1 MPYYIEKDNAQC
13 KSGWAVTGAE
23 GVVYGCHT
31 TKASA
36 IKQAVA
42 ISIST
47 DEPFAGERAAIDSL
61 EIGDY
66 VSWNVLDPEV
76 LAEVVMVEG
85 EYAVIRIYEYE
96 DEIFTASDKMMIIN
110 VFKLEKVARPEMVA
124 EEMPHEDPSMAE
136 SDMMTMPEDRAEP
149 GDLAVG
155 DYVTW
160 DSSGGM
166 SQGRITRIVTDGEIN
181 VPDSSFTITGTPD
194 DPAALIAVYEDTEN
208 GYESTDTL
216 VGHKFSTLTKIE
228 DLESRA
234 INQGAPAYMRAAA
247 RRGLAY
253 YEDGL
258 GGDGLVEKTIREA
271 REMASGTISDDKWI
285 RIAAWISRH
294 LGDLDSPNAQ
304 PGSDNY
310 PSPGVVAHLLWGSG
324 PSKRAAQRTLA
335 YAESVVARIRADE
348 ESKRM
353 TESPM
358 DEARDK
364 WVRAAWAIKANL
376 EDLPEEARALGK
388 KEVRT
393 EHTDL
398 EIRETGDGM
407 TFEGYAAVFNSPS
420 QPLPFIETIKP
431 GAFKRS
437 LQGRHR
443 MMLLWN
449 HNASEPLASTRN
461 GTLKLV
467 EDARGLKVTATLANT
482 QTGRDVAELL
492 RSGTIDAMSFG
503 FQVKKDSW
511 SADGN
516 YRTLEE
522 VAIHEV
528 SLTSFPAYEGTAG
541 TTSIREKR
549 DIDADQLAD
558 SLMKLESGE
567 ELDPEQAKI
576 ISEVVAKLT
585 KPEDV
590 QEFDGDL
597 LALKKKKL
605 DLLMKE
611 AV

>member
-1 MPYYIEKDNAQC
+1 MPYYIEKDNAEC

-23 GVVYGCHT
+23 GVVHGCHT

-47 DEPFAGERAAIDSL
+47 EEPFAGERAAIDSL
-61 EIGDY
+61 EVGDY
-66 VSWNVLDPEV
+66 VSWDVLNPTV

-85 EYAVIRIYEYE
+85 EYAVIRIYEFE
-96 DEIFTASDKMMIIN
+96 DGIFTSSDKMMILN
-110 VFKLEKVARPEMVA
+110 VFKLEKVVRPEMVA
-124 EEMPHEDPSMAE
+124 EEVESIDTIDTGTE
-136 SDMMTMPEDRAEP
+136 SDQMVDEVLD
-149 GDLAVG
+149 
-155 DYVTW
+155 
-160 DSSGGM
+160 
-166 SQGRITRIVTDGEIN
+166 
-181 VPDSSFTITGTPD
+181 
-194 DPAALIAVYEDTEN
+194 
-208 GYESTDTL
+208 ES
-216 VGHKFSTLTKIE
+216 
-228 DLESRA
+228 
-234 INQGAPAYMRAAA
+234 
-247 RRGLAY
+247 
-253 YEDGL
+253 
-258 GGDGLVEKTIREA
+258 
-271 REMASGTISDDKWI
+271 
-285 RIAAWISRH
+285 
-294 LGDLDSPNAQ
+294 
-304 PGSDNY
+304 
-310 PSPGVVAHLLWGSG
+310 
-324 PSKRAAQRTLA
+324 
-335 YAESVVARIRADE
+335 
-348 ESKRM
+348 
-353 TESPM
+353 
-358 DEARDK
+358 RDK
-364 WVRAAWAIKANL
+364 WVRAAWAIKARL
-376 EDLPEEARALGK
+376 EGLSEEARSLGK
-388 KEVRT
+388 TEVRT

-461 GTLKLV
+461 GSLKLV

-482 QTGRDVAELL
+482 QTGRDVAELI
-492 RSGTIDAMSFG
+492 RTGTIDAMSFG

-516 YRTLEE
+516 NRTLEE

-541 TTSIREKR
+541 TTSVRERR

-567 ELDPEQAKI
+567 ELDAEQAKV

-585 KPEDV
+585 KTEEV
-590 QEFDGDL
+590 EEVEGDI

>member
-1 MPYYIEKDNAQC
+1 MPYYITDKNSEC
-13 KSGWAVTGAE
+13 LGWAVVDDGD
-23 GVVYGCHT
+23 GYYGCHT
-31 TKASA
+31 TKQSA
-36 IKQAVA
+36 IDQAVA
-42 ISIST
+42 ISIS
-47 DEPFAGERAAIDSL
+47 DEEPVEGERAAIDSL
-61 EIGDY
+61 NVGDY
-66 VSWNVLDPEV
+66 VSWDVLNPTV
-76 LAEVVMVEG
+76 LAEIVMVQG

-96 DEIFTASDKMMIIN
+96 DQIFTGTDKMMILN
-110 VFKLEKVARPEMVA
+110 VFKLERVVRPEMVA
-124 EEMPHEDPSMAE
+124 EEVESIDTIDTGTE
-136 SDMMTMPEDRAEP
+136 SDQMVDE
-149 GDLAVG
+149 V
-155 DYVTW
+155 
-160 DSSGGM
+160 
-166 SQGRITRIVTDGEIN
+166 
-181 VPDSSFTITGTPD
+181 
-194 DPAALIAVYEDTEN
+194 
-208 GYESTDTL
+208 
-216 VGHKFSTLTKIE
+216 IE
-228 DLESRA
+228 
-234 INQGAPAYMRAAA
+234 
-247 RRGLAY
+247 
-253 YEDGL
+253 
-258 GGDGLVEKTIREA
+258 
-271 REMASGTISDDKWI
+271 
-285 RIAAWISRH
+285 
-294 LGDLDSPNAQ
+294 
-304 PGSDNY
+304 
-310 PSPGVVAHLLWGSG
+310 
-324 PSKRAAQRTLA
+324 
-335 YAESVVARIRADE
+335 
-348 ESKRM
+348 
-353 TESPM
+353 
-358 DEARDK
+358 EARDR
-364 WVRAAWAIKANL
+364 WVRAAWAIKARL
-376 EDLPEEARALGK
+376 EGLSEEARALGK
-388 KEVRT
+388 TEVRT

-492 RSGTIDAMSFG
+492 RSKTIDAMSFG

-516 YRTLEE
+516 NRTLEE

-541 TTSIREKR
+541 TTSVRERR

-567 ELDPEQAKI
+567 ELDAEQAKV

-585 KPEDV
+585 KTEEV
-590 QEFDGDL
+590 EEVEGDI

>member
-1 MPYYIEKDNAQC
+1 MPYYIEKDNAEC

-23 GVVYGCHT
+23 GKVHGCHT

-36 IKQAVA
+36 IKQAIA
-42 ISIST
+42 ISLST

-61 EIGDY
+61 QVEDY

-96 DEIFTASDKMMIIN
+96 DGIFTSTDKMMIIN
-110 VFKLEKVARPEMVA
+110 VFKLEKVVKPEMVA
-124 EEMPHEDPSMAE
+124 EEVESEDQPL
-136 SDMMTMPEDRAEP
+136 DQPEDQP
-149 GDLAVG
+149 VD
-155 DYVTW
+155 
-160 DSSGGM
+160 DSM
-166 SQGRITRIVTDGEIN
+166 DQ
-181 VPDSSFTITGTPD
+181 P
-194 DPAALIAVYEDTEN
+194 EDQP
-208 GYESTDTL
+208 
-216 VGHKFSTLTKIE
+216 V
-228 DLESRA
+228 ESRA
-234 INQGAPAYMRAAA
+234 INQEAPAYMRAAA

-271 REMASGTISDDKWI
+271 RDMASGTVSDDKWV

-294 LGDLDSPNAQ
+294 LVDLDSPDAQ
-304 PGSDNY
+304 PGSENY

-335 YAESVVARIRADE
+335 FAESVVARIKAEEERHSMVDE
-348 ESKRM
+348 VIDES
-353 TESPM
+353 
-358 DEARDK
+358 RDK
-364 WVRAAWAIKANL
+364 WVRAAWAIKARIEGL
-376 EDLPEEARALGK
+376 TEEARSLGK
-388 KEVRT
+388 TEIRT
-393 EHTDL
+393 EHVDL

-461 GTLKLV
+461 GSLKLV
-467 EDARGLKVTATLANT
+467 EDSRGLKVVAKLANT
-482 QTGRDVAELL
+482 QTGRDVAELI
-492 RSGTIDAMSFG
+492 RSGVIDAMSFG

-522 VAIHEV
+522 VAVHEV

-541 TTSIREKR
+541 TTSVREKR

-567 ELDPEQAKI
+567 ELDAEQAKV

-585 KPEDV
+585 KTEEV
-590 QEFDGDL
+590 AEVEGDI

>member
-1 MPYYIEKDNAQC
+1 MPYYIKKDHPEC
-13 KSGWAVTGAE
+13 KSGWAVVDDGD
-23 GVVYGCHT
+23 GYYGCHT

-36 IKQAVA
+36 IDQAVA
-42 ISIST
+42 ISIS
-47 DEPFAGERAAIDSL
+47 DEEPFEGERAAINAL
-61 EIGDY
+61 VVGDY
-66 VSWNVLDPEV
+66 VSWDVLNPTV
-76 LAEVVMVEG
+76 LAEVVMVQG

-96 DEIFTASDKMMIIN
+96 DQIFTSTDKMMILN
-110 VFKLEKVARPEMVA
+110 VFKLEKVVRPEMIA
-124 EEMPHEDPSMAE
+124 EEVEDPEQPQDQMDQPE
-136 SDMMTMPEDRAEP
+136 EVMVEEDR
-149 GDLAVG
+149 
-155 DYVTW
+155 T
-160 DSSGGM
+160 
-166 SQGRITRIVTDGEIN
+166 
-181 VPDSSFTITGTPD
+181 
-194 DPAALIAVYEDTEN
+194 
-208 GYESTDTL
+208 
-216 VGHKFSTLTKIE
+216 
-228 DLESRA
+228 
-234 INQGAPAYMRAAA
+234 INQSAPAYMRAAA

-253 YEDGL
+253 YKDGQ
-258 GGDGLVEKTIREA
+258 GGAGLVDKTIREA

-294 LGDLDSPNAQ
+294 LPDLDSPDAQ
-304 PGSDNY
+304 PGSENY

-335 YAESVVARIRADE
+335 YAESVVARIRAEEERHSMVDE
-348 ESKRM
+348 VLDES
-353 TESPM
+353 
-358 DEARDK
+358 RDK
-364 WVRAAWAIKANL
+364 WVRAAWAIKARL
-376 EDLPEEARALGK
+376 EGLTEEARSLGK
-388 KEVRT
+388 TEVRT
-393 EHTDL
+393 EHVDL

-461 GTLKLV
+461 GSLKLV
-467 EDARGLKVTATLANT
+467 EDARGLKVTAKLANT
-482 QTGRDVAELL
+482 QTGRDVAELI
-492 RSGTIDAMSFG
+492 RSGVIDAMSFG

-516 YRTLEE
+516 NRTLEE

-541 TTSIREKR
+541 TTSVREKR

-567 ELDPEQAKI
+567 ELDSEQAKV

-585 KPEDV
+585 KTEEV
-590 QEFDGDL
+590 EEVEEVEGDI

>member
-1 MPYYIEKDNAQC
+1 MPYYIEKDNAEC

-23 GVVYGCHT
+23 GVVHGCHT

-96 DEIFTASDKMMIIN
+96 DEIFTASDKMMILN

-124 EEMPHEDPSMAE
+124 EEVEDPKQPQESMDTPQDPA
-136 SDMMTMPEDRAEP
+136 MIEDRA
-149 GDLAVG
+149 
-155 DYVTW
+155 
-160 DSSGGM
+160 
-166 SQGRITRIVTDGEIN
+166 IN
-181 VPDSSFTITGTPD
+181 
-194 DPAALIAVYEDTEN
+194 
-208 GYESTDTL
+208 ES
-216 VGHKFSTLTKIE
+216 
-228 DLESRA
+228 
-234 INQGAPAYMRAAA
+234 APAYMRASA

-253 YEDGL
+253 YSDGL

-335 YAESVVARIRADE
+335 FAESVVARIKAEEERHSMVNEVLDE
-348 ESKRM
+348 S
-353 TESPM
+353 
-358 DEARDK
+358 RDK
-364 WVRAAWAIKANL
+364 WVRAAWTIKARL
-376 EDLPEEARALGK
+376 EGLPEEARTLGK
-388 KEVRT
+388 TEVRT
-393 EHTDL
+393 EHTTL
-398 EIRETGDGM
+398 ELRETGDGM

-461 GTLKLV
+461 GSLKLV
-467 EDARGLKVTATLANT
+467 EDARGLKVTAQLANT
-482 QTGRDVAELL
+482 QTGRDVAELI
-492 RSGTIDAMSFG
+492 RSGVIDAMSFG

-516 YRTLEE
+516 NRTLEE

-541 TTSIREKR
+541 TTSVREKR

-558 SLMKLESGE
+558 SLMRLESGE
-567 ELDPEQAKI
+567 ELDAEQAKM
-576 ISEVVAKLT
+576 ISEVVSKLT
-585 KPEDV
+585 KTEEV
-590 QEFDGDL
+590 QEVEGDI

-611 AV
+611 AI

>member
-1 MPYYIEKDNAQC
+1 MPYYITDKNSDC
-13 KSGWAVTGAE
+13 SGWAVIDDDNE
-23 GVVYGCHT
+23 VFGCHD
-31 TKASA
+31 TKQSA
-36 IKQAVA
+36 IDQAVA
-42 ISIST
+42 ISIS
-47 DEPFAGERAAIDSL
+47 DEEPFEGERAAIDSL
-61 EIGDY
+61 NVGDY
-66 VSWNVLDPEV
+66 VSWDVLNPTV
-76 LAEVVMVEG
+76 LAEVVMVQG

-96 DEIFTASDKMMIIN
+96 DQIFTSTDKMMILN
-110 VFKLEKVARPEMVA
+110 VFKLEKVVRPEMVA
-124 EEMPHEDPSMAE
+124 EEVEDVEEPMAAPE
-136 SDMMTMPEDRAEP
+136 EVVVEEDRA
-149 GDLAVG
+149 V
-155 DYVTW
+155 
-160 DSSGGM
+160 
-166 SQGRITRIVTDGEIN
+166 
-181 VPDSSFTITGTPD
+181 
-194 DPAALIAVYEDTEN
+194 
-208 GYESTDTL
+208 
-216 VGHKFSTLTKIE
+216 
-228 DLESRA
+228 
-234 INQGAPAYMRAAA
+234 NQSAPAYMRAAA

-253 YEDGL
+253 YADGQ
-258 GGDGLVEKTIREA
+258 GGAGLVDKTIREA
-271 REMASGTISDDKWI
+271 RAMASGSISDDKWI

-294 LGDLDSPNAQ
+294 LGDLDSPDAQ

-335 YAESVVARIRADE
+335 YAESVVARIRAEEERHSMVDE
-348 ESKRM
+348 VIDES
-353 TESPM
+353 
-358 DEARDK
+358 RDK
-364 WVRAAWAIKANL
+364 WVRAAWAIKARL
-376 EDLPEEARALGK
+376 EGLSEEARALGK
-388 KEVRT
+388 TEVRT
-393 EHTDL
+393 EHTTL

-461 GTLKLV
+461 GSLKLV
-467 EDARGLKVTATLANT
+467 EDARGLKVTARLANT
-482 QTGRDVAELL
+482 QTGRDVAELI
-492 RSGTIDAMSFG
+492 RSGVIDAMSFG

-516 YRTLEE
+516 NRTLEE
-522 VAIHEV
+522 VAVHEV

-541 TTSIREKR
+541 TTSVREKR

-567 ELDPEQAKI
+567 ELDAEQAKV

-585 KPEDV
+585 KTEEV
-590 QEFDGDL
+590 EEVEEVEGDI